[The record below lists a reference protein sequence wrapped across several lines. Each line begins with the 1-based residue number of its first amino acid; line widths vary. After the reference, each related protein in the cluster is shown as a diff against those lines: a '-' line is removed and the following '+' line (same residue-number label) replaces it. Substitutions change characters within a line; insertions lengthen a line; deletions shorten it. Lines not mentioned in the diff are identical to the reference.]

1 MFHVKFFI
9 CLLWQSRHSSLP
21 PPSLPGSRTAA
32 GNLLL
37 YTSPTPKPLVTIT
50 MAQETF
56 PIDLGKLKP
65 LKLDPTVTAL
75 SEDDKATLRHNIQL
89 CRDAVI
95 FFTALAGA
103 KGLSGHSGG
112 AYDTVPEVMIIRAF
126 IAHGAPIVPVFYDE
140 AGHRVAT
147 QYLLS
152 VLNGAMPAERLLHY
166 REYQSGLPGHPEKM
180 LTPGVEFSSGR
191 LGHMWAFCNGVAMG
205 NPGKAVVMLG
215 SDGSQM
221 EGDNAEAA
229 RLAVGKGLNIKV
241 LIDDNNVTI
250 AGHPQEYM
258 AGYDLTRTLSGYGL
272 MTETTMGE
280 DLDALYVDLCRVFN
294 NQIPHALVIK
304 RPMAPGIVGAEGS
317 PHAHEVLK
325 AEVAIAY
332 LEKRGGYGEAIAM
345 LKAAK
350 PEKSPLTYRG
360 SSGVGKNR
368 DDFGKLVNEKLDAMD
383 EATRVA
389 TVRVFD
395 NDLEGS
401 CGLHHI
407 RKKYPQVFVRGGI
420 MERGNFSAAA
430 GFGSSAGRQGIFATF
445 SAFLEMCI
453 SEITMARL
461 NFSNVLA
468 HFSHSGVDEMADN
481 TCHFGINGMFA
492 DGGVKPGHG
501 EDTTRLY
508 FPADQFQ
515 FAACVKRIFDDP
527 GLRFLFSTRA
537 AVPDILGEDGK
548 PFYQGKA
555 FEPGKD
561 DVIRK
566 PGDGGGYVVAV
577 GEAVYRALDAVIGLK
592 EQGVDVGLVNKATL
606 NVVDESMMRTLAKAP
621 WVLVVEGWNYKTGL
635 GSRFGDYLLA
645 YGFKGRYDHLGTHL
659 EGSGGLWQQ
668 MGYQGMDPAGIGAAI
683 GKLAGRS

>member
-1 MFHVKFFI
+1 M
-9 CLLWQSRHSSLP
+9 
-21 PPSLPGSRTAA
+21 
-32 GNLLL
+32 N
-37 YTSPTPKPLVTIT
+37 
-50 MAQETF
+50 QETF
-56 PIDLGKLKP
+56 PIDLTRLQA
-65 LKLDPTVTAL
+65 LKLDPAVTSL
-75 SEDDKATLRHNIQL
+75 SDEQKASLRHNIQL
-89 CRDAVI
+89 CRDAIV
-95 FFTALAGA
+95 FFTSLAGA
-103 KGLSGHSGG
+103 KGLSGHTGG

-126 IAHGAPIVPVFYDE
+126 IANGAPIVPIFYDE

-166 REYQSGLPGHPEKM
+166 REFESGLPGHPEKL

-191 LGHMWAFCNGVAMG
+191 LGHLWAFCNGVAMA
-205 NPGKAVVMLG
+205 NPGKSVVMLG

-229 RLAVGKGLNIKV
+229 RLCVAKQINLKV

-272 MTETTMGE
+272 TTETTMGE
-280 DLDALYVDLCRVFN
+280 DLDALYVDLCRAFHDP
-294 NQIPHALVIK
+294 IPHALVIK
-304 RPMAPGIVGAEGS
+304 RPMAPGIEGAQGS

-325 AEVAIAY
+325 TDLAVKY
-332 LEKRGGYGEAIAM
+332 LQTRGGYEKAIEM
-345 LKAAK
+345 LQAAK
-350 PEKSPLTYRG
+350 PEKNPLTFRG
-360 SSGVGKNR
+360 SSGVGRNR
-368 DDFGKLVNEKLDAMD
+368 DDFGKIINEMLDGI
-383 EATRVA
+383 EESKRVA

-407 RKKYPQVFVRGGI
+407 RKKHPEVFVRGGI

-430 GFGSSAGRQGIFATF
+430 GFGASEGRQGIFATF

-468 HFSHSGVDEMADN
+468 HFSHSGVDDMADN
-481 TCHFGINGMFA
+481 TCHFGINSMFA
-492 DGGVKPGHG
+492 DGGVKPGHS

-508 FPADQFQ
+508 FPADQYQ
-515 FAACVKRIFDDP
+515 FAACVRRIFNDP
-527 GLRFLFSTRA
+527 GLRFLFSTRST
-537 AVPDILGEDGK
+537 VPDLLTEDGK
-548 PFYQGKA
+548 PFYEGKA

-561 DVIRK
+561 DVIRPAK
-566 PGDGGGYVVAV
+566 AGGGYVVAV
-577 GEAVYRALDAVIGLK
+577 GETVYRALDAVIGLRD
-592 EQGVDVGLVNKATL
+592 QGVQVGLVNKATL
-606 NVVDESMMRTLAKAP
+606 NVVDQSMMQTLAKAP
-621 WVLVVEGWNYKTGL
+621 FVLVVEGWNVKTGL
-635 GSRFGDYLLA
+635 GSRFGSLLLQH
-645 YGFKGRYDHLGTHL
+645 GFRGKYDHLGTHL

-668 MGYQGMDPAGIGAAI
+668 MGYQGLDSAGIAAAI
-683 GKLAGRS
+683 QRLNRS

>member
-1 MFHVKFFI
+1 
-9 CLLWQSRHSSLP
+9 
-21 PPSLPGSRTAA
+21 
-32 GNLLL
+32 
-37 YTSPTPKPLVTIT
+37 
-50 MAQETF
+50 MAPETF

-65 LKLDPTVTAL
+65 LKLDPAVTAL
-75 SEDDKATLRHNIQL
+75 SEEDKATLRHNIQL
-89 CRDAVI
+89 CRDTIV

-103 KGLSGHSGG
+103 KGLSGHTGG

-126 IAHGAPIVPVFYDE
+126 IAQGAPIVPVFYDE

-152 VLNGAMPAERLLHY
+152 VLNGAMPPERLLHY
-166 REYQSGLPGHPEKM
+166 REYKSGLPGHPEKM

-191 LGHMWAFCNGVAMG
+191 LGHMWAFCNGVAMA
-205 NPGKAVVMLG
+205 NPGKAVVLLG

-229 RLAVGKGLNIKV
+229 RLAVGKGLNIKL

-258 AGYDLTRTLSGYGL
+258 PGYDLTRTLSGYGL
-272 MTETTMGE
+272 TTETTMGE
-280 DLDALYVDLCRVFN
+280 DLDALYIDLCRVFN
-294 NQIPHALVIK
+294 NQSPHALVIK

-325 AEVAIAY
+325 PEVAIGY
-332 LEKRGGYGEAIAM
+332 LETRGGYADAIAM
-345 LKAAK
+345 IKAAK
-350 PEKSPLTYRG
+350 PDKSPLTYRG

-368 DDFGKLVNEKLDAMD
+368 DDFGKLINEMLDGMD
-383 EATRVA
+383 EAKRVA

-401 CGLHHI
+401 CGLQHI
-407 RKKYPQVFVRGGI
+407 RKKHPEVFVRGGI
-420 MERGNFSAAA
+420 MERGNYSAAA
-430 GFGSSAGRQGIFATF
+430 GFGSSPGKQGIYATF

-468 HFSHSGVDEMADN
+468 HFSHSGVDDMADN
-481 TCHFGINGMFA
+481 TCHFGINSMYA
-492 DGGVKPGHG
+492 DGGVKPSHA

-508 FPADQFQ
+508 FPADQYQ
-515 FAACVKRIFDDP
+515 FAACVKRIFNDP
-527 GLRFLFSTRA
+527 GLRFLFTTRA
-537 AVPDILGEDGK
+537 TVPDILGDDGK
-548 PFYQGKA
+548 PFYQGKP
-555 FEPGKD
+555 FEPK
-561 DVIRK
+561 
-566 PGDGGGYVVAV
+566 DGGGYVVAV

-592 EQGVDVGLVNKATL
+592 EKGVEVGLVNKATL
-606 NVVDESMMRTLAKAP
+606 NVVDESMMQTLAKAP
-621 WVLVVEGWNYKTGL
+621 WVLVVEGWNVKTGL
-635 GSRFGDYLLA
+635 GSRFGDYLLR
-645 YGFKGRYDHLGTHL
+645 YGFKGKYDHLGTHL

-668 MGYQGMDPAGIGAAI
+668 MGYQGLDPAGIGAAI
-683 GKLAGRS
+683 DKLRSPA

>member
-1 MFHVKFFI
+1 
-9 CLLWQSRHSSLP
+9 
-21 PPSLPGSRTAA
+21 
-32 GNLLL
+32 
-37 YTSPTPKPLVTIT
+37 
-50 MAQETF
+50 MAPETF

-65 LKLDPTVTAL
+65 LKLDPAVTAL
-75 SEDDKATLRHNIQL
+75 SEEDKATLRHNIQL
-89 CRDAVI
+89 CRDTIV

-103 KGLSGHSGG
+103 KGLSGHTGG

-126 IAHGAPIVPVFYDE
+126 IAQGAPIVPVFYDE

-152 VLNGAMPAERLLHY
+152 VLNGAMPPERLLHY
-166 REYQSGLPGHPEKM
+166 REYKSGLPGHPEKM

-191 LGHMWAFCNGVAMG
+191 LGHMWAFCNGVAMA
-205 NPGKAVVMLG
+205 NPGKAVVLLG

-229 RLAVGKGLNIKV
+229 RLAVGKGLNIKL

-258 AGYDLTRTLSGYGL
+258 PGYDLTRTLSGYGL
-272 MTETTMGE
+272 TTETTMGE
-280 DLDALYVDLCRVFN
+280 DLDALYIDLCRVFN
-294 NQIPHALVIK
+294 NQSPHALVIK
-304 RPMAPGIVGAEGS
+304 RPMAPGIGGAEGS

-325 AEVAIAY
+325 PEVAIGY
-332 LEKRGGYGEAIAM
+332 LETRGGYADAIAM
-345 LKAAK
+345 IKAAK
-350 PEKSPLTYRG
+350 PDKSPLTYRG

-368 DDFGKLVNEKLDAMD
+368 DDFGKLINEMLDGMD
-383 EATRVA
+383 EAKRVA

-401 CGLHHI
+401 CGLQHI
-407 RKKYPQVFVRGGI
+407 RKKHPEVFVRGGI
-420 MERGNFSAAA
+420 MERGNYSAAA
-430 GFGSSAGRQGIFATF
+430 GFGSSPGKQGIYATF

-468 HFSHSGVDEMADN
+468 HFSHSGVDDMADN
-481 TCHFGINGMFA
+481 TCHFGINSMYA
-492 DGGVKPGHG
+492 DGGVKPSHA

-508 FPADQFQ
+508 FPADQYQ
-515 FAACVKRIFDDP
+515 FAACVKRIFNDP
-527 GLRFLFSTRA
+527 GLRFLFTTRA
-537 AVPDILGEDGK
+537 TVPDILGDDGK
-548 PFYQGKA
+548 PFYQGKP

-561 DVIRK
+561 DLLRAPK
-566 PGDGGGYVVAV
+566 DGGGYVVAV

-592 EQGVDVGLVNKATL
+592 EKGVEVGLVNKATL
-606 NVVDESMMRTLAKAP
+606 NVVDESMMQTLAKAP
-621 WVLVVEGWNYKTGL
+621 WVLVVEGWNVKTGL
-635 GSRFGDYLLA
+635 GSRFGDYLLR
-645 YGFKGRYDHLGTHL
+645 YGFKGKYDHLGTHL

-668 MGYQGMDPAGIGAAI
+668 MGYQGLDPAGIGAAI
-683 GKLAGRS
+683 DKLRSPA

>member
-1 MFHVKFFI
+1 M
-9 CLLWQSRHSSLP
+9 
-21 PPSLPGSRTAA
+21 
-32 GNLLL
+32 N
-37 YTSPTPKPLVTIT
+37 
-50 MAQETF
+50 QETF
-56 PIDLGKLKP
+56 PIDLTQLQA
-65 LKLDPTVTAL
+65 LKLDPAVPSLNDEQRA
-75 SEDDKATLRHNIQL
+75 SLRHNIQL
-89 CRDAVI
+89 CRDAIV

-103 KGLSGHSGG
+103 KGLSGHTGG
-112 AYDTVPEVMIIRAF
+112 AYDTVPEVMIVRAF
-126 IAHGAPIVPVFYDE
+126 IANGAPIVPVFYDE

-166 REYQSGLPGHPEKM
+166 REFESGLPGHPEKL

-191 LGHMWAFCNGVAMG
+191 LGHLWAFCNGVALA
-205 NPGKAVVMLG
+205 NPGKSVVMLG

-229 RLAVGKGLNIKV
+229 RLCVAKQINIKV

-258 AGYDLTRTLSGYGL
+258 AGYDLSRTLSGYGL
-272 MTETTMGE
+272 TTETTMGE
-280 DLDALYVDLCRVFN
+280 DLDALYIDLCRAFRDP
-294 NQIPHALVIK
+294 IPHALVIK
-304 RPMAPGIVGAEGS
+304 RPMAPGIEGAQGS

-325 AEVAIAY
+325 TDLAVKY
-332 LEKRGGYGEAIAM
+332 LETRGNYEKAVDM

-350 PEKSPLTYRG
+350 PGKNPLTFRG
-360 SSGVGKNR
+360 SSGVGRNR
-368 DDFGKLVNEKLDAMD
+368 DDFGKIINDLLDGM
-383 EATRVA
+383 EETKRVA

-407 RKKYPQVFVRGGI
+407 RKKHPEVFVRGGI

-430 GFGSSAGRQGIFATF
+430 GFGSSEGRQGIFATF
-445 SAFLEMCI
+445 SAFLEMCV

-468 HFSHSGVDEMADN
+468 HFSHSGVDDMADN

-492 DGGVKPGHG
+492 DGGVKPGHS

-508 FPADQFQ
+508 FPADQHQ
-515 FAACVKRIFDDP
+515 FAACVRRIFHDP
-527 GLRFLFSTRA
+527 GLRFLFSTRST
-537 AVPDILGEDGK
+537 VPDLLTEDGK
-548 PFYQGKA
+548 PFYQGRA

-561 DVIRK
+561 DVIRPAK
-566 PGDGGGYVVAV
+566 AGGGYVVAV
-577 GEAVYRALDAVIGLK
+577 GETVYRALDAVIGLRD
-592 EQGVDVGLVNKATL
+592 QGVEVGLVNKATL
-606 NVVDESMMRTLAKAP
+606 NVVDQSMMQTLAKAP
-621 WVLVVEGWNYKTGL
+621 FVLVVEGWNVKTGL
-635 GSRFGDYLLA
+635 GSRFGSLLLQH
-645 YGFKGRYDHLGTHL
+645 GFKGKYDHLGTHL

-668 MGYQGMDPAGIGAAI
+668 MGYQGLDSAGIAAAI
-683 GKLAGRS
+683 QKLNRS